1 MATYTGTS
9 GAVYVD
15 TAEVGEVRDFSLE
28 QSAEVVAST
37 TMGDSWVEN
46 KATLKA
52 FNASVNMFWTGGTD
66 NQDDFVLGTEIA
78 FVLYPTGN
86 TTGQKKIAGQA
97 IVTSISQSQS
107 FDGLI
112 ELSISVTGTGALAE
126 TTVT

>member
-15 TAEVGEVRDFSLE
+15 VNEVGEVRDFSLE

-52 FNASVNMFWTGGTD
+52 FNASVNMFWTGGSD
-66 NQDDFVLGTEIA
+66 NQDDFVLGTQIT

-86 TTGQKKIAGQA
+86 STGQKKLSGSA
-97 IVTSISQSQS
+97 IVTGISQSQS
-107 FDGLI
+107 FDGMI
-112 ELSISVTGTGALAE
+112 ELSVSVTGTGALTE
-126 TTVT
+126 TTVS